1 MGLTN
6 FPNGVSSFGIPVFGS
21 GSLATTGNVF
31 FVDSGS
37 SAGADGNDATSPE
50 HPAITLDAAVG
61 KCTANNGDVIFV
73 MPGHAESIPATD
85 ITMDVA
91 GVSVIGLGRGDARP
105 TFTFAATGSTIAM
118 SAASTRLSNV
128 VLVPGIG
135 AVAAGI
141 TASGVASEI
150 DNVEFKS
157 ASAFEFTD
165 MIRLT
170 GSRSIIRDCK
180 LLGLNGTA
188 GAIGISLNGCDQCI
202 ITRNIVIGQFSTGCI
217 ENVTT
222 EALQVTITHNTV
234 VNQDSTGTIT
244 MHGSATGTLAYNS
257 LANES
262 DVIAGTDWDT
272 GDLLCNENYFVNTV
286 DEHGIVVPQ
295 TASTS

>member
-1 MGLTN
+1 MGLTR
-6 FPNGVSSFGIPVFGS
+6 FPNGVSSFGIPVIGS
-21 GSLATTGNVF
+21 GSLMTTGNIF

-37 SAGADGNDATSPE
+37 SGGADGNAATNPE
-50 HPAITLDAAVG
+50 SPAITLDAAIG
-61 KCTANNGDVIFV
+61 KCTANNGDIIFV
-73 MPGHAESIPATD
+73 MPGHAESIAATD

-118 SAASTRLSNV
+118 SAASTRISNV

-135 AVAAGI
+135 AVASGI

-150 DNVEFKS
+150 DNVEFKPD
-157 ASAFEFTD
+157 AAFEFTD

-170 GSRSIIRDCK
+170 GSRSIIRDCV
-180 LLGLNGTA
+180 LRGLNGTA

-202 ITRNIVIGQFSTGCI
+202 ITRNIVVGEFSTGCI
-217 ENVTT
+217 ENVTDET
-222 EALQVTITHNTV
+222 LQVTITHNMV
-234 VNQDSTGTIT
+234 SNQGSAGTIT
-244 MHGSATGTLAYNS
+244 M
-257 LANES
+257 
-262 DVIAGTDWDT
+262 DGTDWDT